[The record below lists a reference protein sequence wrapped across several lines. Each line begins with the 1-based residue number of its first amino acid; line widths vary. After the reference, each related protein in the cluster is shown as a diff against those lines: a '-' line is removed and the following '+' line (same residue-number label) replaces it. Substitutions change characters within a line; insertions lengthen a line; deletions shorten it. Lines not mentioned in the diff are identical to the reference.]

1 MGFVVRANGCPDFCP
16 RRLLGVFSTEPES
29 VCHITTRRVRI
40 SVGSLTYRAS
50 TRALR
55 RRTIYPVRPPT
66 FPPKDDAAAQPSQG
80 FGATRTLHH
89 IATNRIQYLADH
101 IRFITHQGKQILLL
115 DLSNCSSA
123 EVETIFRAVPEV
135 VTSRPYSSVLIL
147 SDFSGASITEEAL
160 RVMKETAVFDK
171 PYVKKSAWMGTKSL
185 PILLLEVLSAF
196 SRRDFP
202 TFETREQALAW
213 LVKD

>member
-1 MGFVVRANGCPDFCP
+1 M
-16 RRLLGVFSTEPES
+16 
-29 VCHITTRRVRI
+29 
-40 SVGSLTYRAS
+40 
-50 TRALR
+50 
-55 RRTIYPVRPPT
+55 RPPT
-66 FPPKDDAAAQPSQG
+66 FPPKDAAAQPSQG
-80 FGATRTLHH
+80 FGASRTLHH
-89 IATNRIQYLADH
+89 VATNRIQYLADH
-101 IRFITHQGKQILLL
+101 IRFITYQGKQILLL

-171 PYVKKSAWMGTKSL
+171 PHVKKSAWTGTKNL
-185 PILLLEVLSAF
+185 PRLLSDALSAF

-202 TFETREQALAW
+202 TFETREEALAW
-213 LVKD
+213 LAED